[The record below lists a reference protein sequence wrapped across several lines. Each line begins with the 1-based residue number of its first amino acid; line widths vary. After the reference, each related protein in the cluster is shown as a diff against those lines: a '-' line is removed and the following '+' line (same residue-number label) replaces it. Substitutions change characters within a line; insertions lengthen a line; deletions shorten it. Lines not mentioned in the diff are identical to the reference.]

1 MNSPLFS
8 NKIKEIFRI
17 ALPKWT
23 AFLSI
28 WTAILLNRPQF
39 KIIRWASNQQET
51 LKLRELRPLESQW
64 AEKKQSRTSLP
75 TIHHLMVARI
85 MTICVKGLPKSNK
98 SQKVSL
104 KTSQIWTNLQKMQ
117 MTKKCKTIK
126 TVMTKRRSL
135 LKAVATV
142 TQLLKCN
149 LVSLIPTCRPSER
162 TITRKTTKLNGAPI
176 NQINRNLT
184 QVQLIRNR
192 RIIRS
197 QKMQVVLIKH
207 STRHLMNF

>member
-8 NKIKEIFRI
+8 NKIKEILRI
-17 ALPKWT
+17 ALLRLT

-28 WTAILLNRPQF
+28 WIAMLLNRPQH
-39 KIIRWASNQQET
+39 KIIRRASNQQET
-51 LKLRELRPLESQW
+51 LTHREWKHLESQW
-64 AEKKQSRTSLP
+64 VEKKLSRTSWQ
-75 TIHHLMVARI
+75 TILSLMAVRK
-85 MTICVKGLPKSNK
+85 MTMCNKELLRSNN

-104 KTSQIWTNLQKMQ
+104 KISQIWTNPQRMQ
-117 MTKKCKTIK
+117 MTKICKMTR
-126 TVMTKRRSL
+126 TVMDKMRSL

-142 TQLLKCN
+142 IQQLKCN

-162 TITRKTTKLNGAPI
+162 TIMRKTTKLSGVLI
-176 NQINRNLT
+176 SLINRNLT

-207 STRHLMNF
+207 SILHLMSS